1 MGDFSKSIG
10 RRSKPL
16 RTPTPLPPRADAAA
30 AEDAVVAAARAFVRR
45 PDGALALRLVS
56 DVGTLLDRRGA
67 ADPAAARRACAP
79 GCAHCCHMPVSLSPP
94 EALLIHTHVL
104 EHWPADRRAALV
116 AALAEAERAAA
127 GEDDAA
133 LFRARRACVFLDG
146 DSQRCT
152 IYAVRPLA
160 CRGHASF
167 DRQACAD
174 AHEAPADAARAARVP
189 TDEGLR
195 AEKDR
200 IKTTLGVTL
209 IEARRDPLDYELS
222 SLLRAVFADPEIGQR
237 WLSGRAG
244 ELPCRV
250 LGPGRVAHAELT
262 RLAAQAREI

>member
-1 MGDFSKSIG
+1 MGDFSKSLG

-16 RTPTPLPPRADAAA
+16 RTPTPLPARAD
-30 AEDAVVAAARAFVRR
+30 AEDAVVAAARAFMRR

-67 ADPAAARRACAP
+67 ADPAAPRRACAP
-79 GCAHCCHMPVSLSPP
+79 GCAHCCHMPVSLSPA

-104 EHWPADRRAALV
+104 ETWPADRRAALL
-116 AALAEAERAAA
+116 AALTEADHAAA
-127 GEDDAA
+127 LEDDTA
-133 LFRARRACVFLDG
+133 LFLARRPCVFLEG
-146 DSQRCT
+146 PGQRCT

-174 AHEAPADAARAARVP
+174 AHEAPADAARAAKIP
-189 TDEGLR
+189 IDEALR
-195 AEKDR
+195 AEKDK
-200 IKTTLGVTL
+200 IKTTLGVTM
-209 IEARRDPLDYELS
+209 IEARRDPLDYELT
-222 SLLRAVFADPEIGQR
+222 SLLRALFADPEIAQR

-250 LGPGRVAHAELT
+250 LGPGRAAHAELT